1 MAYIKVK
8 LFGKEIGRLVWES
21 SERRSYFMYNPQYK
35 GMIPDIA
42 PLLSPAGSRNEMLP
56 VYGDDRPIYQGLPP
70 FIADSLPDSW
80 GNTLFDKWVKDNKI
94 PRNKI
99 TPLYKLM
106 FIGTRGTGALEYEPS
121 AADLAKNRAIDIKS
135 LYGLSLKILE
145 ERDSLAVNPGEELT
159 LQSLLA
165 VGTSAGGR
173 QMKAIIAIN

>member
-80 GNTLFDKWVKDNKI
+80 GNTLFDKWVKDYKI

-99 TPLYKLM
+99 TPLLQSHE
-106 FIGTRGTGALEYEPS
+106 R
-121 AADLAKNRAIDIKS
+121 AKNRIGREIVSSRVTHEVTDRRTSCRWSFFWRRGQTYRA
-135 LYGLSLKILE
+135 
-145 ERDSLAVNPGEELT
+145 RR
-159 LQSLLA
+159 LL
-165 VGTSAGGR
+165 
-173 QMKAIIAIN
+173 I

>member
-70 FIADSLPDSW
+70 FIAD
-80 GNTLFDKWVKDNKI
+80 
-94 PRNKI
+94 
-99 TPLYKLM
+99 
-106 FIGTRGTGALEYEPS
+106 
-121 AADLAKNRAIDIKS
+121 
-135 LYGLSLKILE
+135 
-145 ERDSLAVNPGEELT
+145 
-159 LQSLLA
+159 
-165 VGTSAGGR
+165 
-173 QMKAIIAIN
+173 